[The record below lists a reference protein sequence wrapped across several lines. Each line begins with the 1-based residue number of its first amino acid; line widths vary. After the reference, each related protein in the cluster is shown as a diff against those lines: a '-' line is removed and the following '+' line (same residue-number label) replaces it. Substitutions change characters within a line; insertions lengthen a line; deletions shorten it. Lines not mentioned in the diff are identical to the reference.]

1 MPTMMRALA
10 TTIGLGILVLALVAA
25 NLRRDPG
32 KLEVD
37 WRLIREPA
45 HKVLVE
51 PLSRGPIVQTIT
63 APGKVESVKEAEIA
77 SQLIGRVVAVYVEEG
92 DIVLKRDVLVEID
105 PTDAQARLDSAL
117 SRIARLTAGIA
128 QARSDLEK
136 ARRDAGQST
145 KLARGGF
152 STPTELADAR
162 TSLAKAEA
170 ALSMSEN
177 DLGEASAVRRTSEE
191 ELRRTKIL
199 APHDGVV
206 SGLNVDEGE
215 IVIAGTTNLPGS
227 VLMKVSAM
235 DRMRVRTD
243 VDETDVLLVRPGQP
257 AQVYLQ
263 ADQQHPIAA
272 RVDGVA
278 PQGKVKK
285 DDVVSF
291 ETLIDLE
298 EPTTLGREPGAP
310 KLRPG
315 MSATVEVE
323 VRRADDAV
331 SVPAQA
337 VVHRKRK
344 DLPDSP
350 AVRAWAERNARSP
363 GQKAR
368 EAELRYVKL
377 VFILEGNAAR
387 ARPVETGLS
396 DESRVEILS
405 GLEPEDR
412 VIVGPFRALDELKD
426 GDLVIPVAT
435 AAELGNPS

>member
-1 MPTMMRALA
+1 MMRALA
-10 TTIGLGILVLALVAA
+10 TTIGLGILVVALVAA

-63 APGKVESVKEAEIA
+63 APGKVESVEEAEIA

-92 DIVLKRDVLVEID
+92 DIVLKKDVLVEID

-117 SRIARLTAGIA
+117 ARIARLTAAIA
-128 QARSDLEK
+128 QSRSDLEK
-136 ARRDAGQST
+136 ARRDAGQSS
-145 KLARGGF
+145 KLSGRGYA
-152 STPTELADAR
+152 TPTELADSR
-162 TSLAKAEA
+162 TALAKAEA
-170 ALSMSEN
+170 ALAMSEN
-177 DLGEASAVRRTSEE
+177 DLADASALRRTSEE

-235 DRMRVRTD
+235 DQMRVRTD

-298 EPTTLGREPGAP
+298 EPSTLGREPGAP

-337 VVHRKRK
+337 VVHRRRK

-350 AVRAWAERNARSP
+350 AVRAWADRNARSP

-377 VFILEGNAAR
+377 VFILEGNVAR

-396 DESRVEILS
+396 DERRVEILS

-412 VIVGPFRALDELKD
+412 AIVGPFRALDELKD
-426 GDLVIPVAT
+426 GDLVIPVAS
-435 AAELGNPS
+435 AAELDHAN